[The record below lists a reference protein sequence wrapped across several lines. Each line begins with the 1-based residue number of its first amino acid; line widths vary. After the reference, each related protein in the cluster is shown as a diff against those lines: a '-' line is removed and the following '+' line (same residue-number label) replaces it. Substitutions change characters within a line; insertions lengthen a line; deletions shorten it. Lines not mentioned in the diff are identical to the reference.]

1 MIAAAVAL
9 AGPRTVTPIAAGTA
23 RVIPG
28 DAAVTVHRGTPVA
41 AADALLRAGDTLL
54 VEHGTATLKTA
65 SGSLFARAGSTLAIT
80 DGAPR
85 VTKGDVLVQGQ
96 SFNIATRAATA
107 EINGVAR
114 VRQGLSLELV
124 VYRGGAVLRT
134 VTETFGLQDL
144 RRAIVAGAGG
154 PATVTIAP
162 LVLSAT
168 DSWDRTFLGNAI
180 ELDAALTARSRG
192 LTSLAVGRANDVV
205 GKVVASTGWTNLTAL
220 SDQPVGELVVAAEL
234 ARAAHLG
241 ELAVKDA
248 LKLRADGASWGLIA
262 LEQGLHALPATFA
275 GIDEAAVQMVS
286 PVVTTPGSLAPTT
299 VPPAAVNTP
308 HITPTKPSN
317 VSQPPV
323 TVPPTPPAEPDNL
336 VNGLVDGL
344 DNLLGGL
351 LGGGK

>member
-1 MIAAAVAL
+1 VGVAFATTRPEAPL
-9 AGPRTVTPIAAGTA
+9 APGTA
-23 RVIPG
+23 RLIPG

-65 SGSLFARAGSTLAIT
+65 SGSLFARAGSALAIT

-85 VTKGDVLVQGQ
+85 VTRGDVLVKGQ

-114 VRQGLSLELV
+114 VRQGLSLELAI
-124 VYRGGAVLRT
+124 YRGGAVLRT

-162 LVLSAT
+162 LVLSTT

-234 ARAAHLG
+234 ARAAHLD
-241 ELAVKDA
+241 ERAVKDA

-262 LEQGLHALPATFA
+262 LEQGLHALPAALA
-275 GIDEAAVQMVS
+275 GIDEAAVQMVA
-286 PVVTTPGSLAPTT
+286 PVVTTPESPLAPTT
-299 VPPAAVNTP
+299 VPPATVTTP
-308 HITPTKPSN
+308 HVTPTKPST

-351 LGGGK
+351 LGGGN